1 MMNNFYTANIEMYK
15 YVHQNYDNSDHYVE
29 RLLREAKNNKNS
41 IQPDRKDF
49 LLVTTLLWEPHLL
62 DDFKLYK
69 NLFDSINRKK
79 IKSILILDSYYKDKD
94 VSGLTTK
101 IYYVNYFLWRTY
113 DKIIRQKKSD
123 FNTDWN
129 TGAEKFL
136 CLNGKPGRLNRIR
149 LLWKLKHLLPRSIW
163 SLHVHSGTWQECHR
177 CLPELTNQQFED
189 FIKEYNNNPDNAK
202 IVFQENSLHYGG
214 IPYDVSLFSNSLFR
228 VITETTFNTKENVL
242 PWLTEK
248 TFITILNK
256 LPFIMAGDRGSL
268 DKLKKLGFKTF
279 ENFLPISNYDDVIDP
294 EQKLDAIVTNT
305 EFWINN
311 MKDKEDIKQNV
322 IANYHRINE
331 LALQNKKILENIC
344 IEYGIA
350 PHRIEEICTTYDILG
365 NE

>member
-15 YVHQNYDNSDHYVE
+15 YVHKEYLNSDQYVE
-29 RLLREAKNNKNS
+29 KLLREAKNNKNS
-41 IQPDRKDF
+41 IQPERNDF
-49 LLVTTLLWEPHLL
+49 LLVTTLLWEAHLL
-62 DDFKLYK
+62 NDFDLYK
-69 NLFDSINRKK
+69 NLFDSLNRKK
-79 IKSILILDSYYKDKD
+79 IRSILILDSFYKDKD
-94 VSGLTTK
+94 ISRLSTK

-113 DKIIRQKKSD
+113 DKVVRQKKSD

-129 TGAEKFL
+129 SNAEKFL

-149 LLWKLKHLLPRSIW
+149 LLWKLQHLLPRSVW
-163 SLHVHSGTWQECHR
+163 SLHVHSGTWRECHR
-177 CLPELTNQQFED
+177 CLPELTEQQFEE
-189 FIKEYNNNPDNAK
+189 FVSKYNNNPDGAK

-214 IPYDVSLFSNSLFR
+214 IPYDVSLFKQSLFR
-228 VITETTFNTKENVL
+228 VITETTFNTQKNIS

-279 ENFLPISNYDDVIDP
+279 ENFLPIPNYDDVGDP

-305 EFWINN
+305 EAWLNG
-311 MKDKEDIKQNV
+311 MKDKEEIRKEVDHNHNRMID
-322 IANYHRINE
+322 
-331 LALQNKKILENIC
+331 LAMENKSILESIC
-344 IEYGIA
+344 VEHGIG
-350 PHRIEEICTTYDILG
+350 PYRIEEICTTYDILG